1 MSGDEK
7 SNYKY
12 VFVCGLHRS
21 GTSVLANNIGRLENC
36 TGFKNTPASVPDE
49 GQNLQDVYPFEAEYG
64 GPGRFGLDPRAHLTE
79 RSELLRPDKVARLRA
94 SWHSYWD
101 KSKTIFVEKTPGNL
115 LMTRFLQAAFP
126 NSYFIV
132 IRRHPIPVCM
142 GTPKLGQASATSLHN
157 LFKHW
162 LHCHQLFEEDKKHL
176 KQVYE
181 LTYEDYI
188 EDPGRYHCAIAAF
201 IGTTVP
207 KTTLKEVNADRSKKY
222 FDRWSTLLTSSF
234 FRDYYQYIARKYDA
248 GFLKYGYSLVKWPGL
263 DAEALRG
270 LGEISPALGGL
281 YCRGADACAF
291 TSRLFNWPPPN
302 TRRRIKALL
311 PKSIL
316 MRINQARQKTSVAQD
331 QPEATSP

>member
-1 MSGDEK
+1 MSGDDK

-21 GTSVLANNIGRLENC
+21 GTSVLANNIGRLEHC

-79 RSELLRPDKVARLRA
+79 RSDLLTPEKVAKLRA
-94 SWHSYWD
+94 SWHFYWD

-132 IRRHPIPVCM
+132 IKRHPIPVCM

-157 LFKHW
+157 LFEHW

-176 KQVYE
+176 KHVYE

-188 EDPGRYHCAIAAF
+188 EDPGRYHQEIAAF
-201 IGTTVP
+201 MGTTVP
-207 KTTLKEVNADRSKKY
+207 KTALKEVNADRSKKY
-222 FDRWSTLLTSSF
+222 FDRWSTLLTNSF
-234 FRDYYQYIARKYDA
+234 FKYYYQYIAEKYDRR
-248 GFLKYGYSLVKWPGL
+248 FVKYGYSLIKWPGM
-263 DAEALRG
+263 DAEAFRG
-270 LGEISPALGGL
+270 VGEISPTLSSL
-281 YCRGADACAF
+281 YCHGADAYAF
-291 TSRLFNWPPPN
+291 TSRLLNWPPPN

-311 PKSIL
+311 PKSIVV
-316 MRINQARQKTSVAQD
+316 RISQARQKASLGQD
-331 QPEATSP
+331 QTEVT